1 MQTDFNRLIDLTSF
15 AADLTVW
22 VKADTDLDGTFEAI
36 CDLTGE
42 TLSINGWLFE
52 VSDADTDTSYERH
65 QRAMLDDILAGP
77 DGQP

>member
-1 MQTDFNRLIDLTSF
+1 MTSDFTRLIDLTSTTH
-15 AADLTVW
+15 DLTVW
-22 VKADTDLDGTFEAI
+22 VRPDADLDGTFEAV

-52 VSDADTDTSYERH
+52 VSEADAEASYERH
-65 QRAMLDDILAGP
+65 QRAMIDDVLAGP